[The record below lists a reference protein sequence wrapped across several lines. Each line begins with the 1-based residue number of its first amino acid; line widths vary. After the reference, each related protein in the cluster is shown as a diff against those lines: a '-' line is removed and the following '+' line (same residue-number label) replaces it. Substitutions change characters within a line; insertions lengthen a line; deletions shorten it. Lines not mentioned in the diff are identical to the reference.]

1 MIASTNVE
9 LGIFQCCKGRL
20 SQLSETL
27 PHNLEAA
34 RDRSVLFTL
43 VDYSCPD
50 GTTDWVLK
58 ERKEDILAGRLAVL
72 HVETGAPWRMATVKN
87 ISGRLAA
94 RLGAKWLLSLD
105 ADNYVTPRELKIF
118 DELSMR
124 GIAYHGLATM
134 TDGSCGRIGL
144 PTSLYLSGNGFR
156 EDSPPAG
163 AHDKDLIARI
173 HASGTKIFRRAP
185 DIPAIANSVWA
196 KIRYTTLNS
205 PANYH
210 KECLRYA
217 YPDTPPPPMPQ
228 VAGKLYY
235 KTALGTEVII

>member
-1 MIASTNVE
+1 MIASTNLE

-20 SQLSETL
+20 SQLSKTL

-34 RDRSVLFTL
+34 KDRSVLFTL

-50 GTTDWVLK
+50 GTTDWVLR

-72 HVETGAPWRMATVKN
+72 RVETDAPWRMATVKN

-105 ADNYVTPRELKIF
+105 ADNYVTPKELEVF
-118 DELSMR
+118 SELSAR
-124 GIAYHGLATM
+124 GFAYHGLATM

-144 PTSLYLSGNGFR
+144 PTSLYLSCNGFR

-163 AHDKDLIARI
+163 AHDKDLVVRI
-173 HASGTKIFRRAP
+173 RASGTKVFRRTP
-185 DIPAIANSVWA
+185 DIAAIDNSVWA
-196 KIRYTTLNS
+196 KIRYTTLNT
-205 PANYH
+205 PLNYRN
-210 KECLRYA
+210 ECLRYV
-217 YPDTPPPPMPQ
+217 YPDTAPPPMPQ
-228 VAGKLYY
+228 VTGKLYF
-235 KTALGTEVII
+235 KTAFGTEVTV